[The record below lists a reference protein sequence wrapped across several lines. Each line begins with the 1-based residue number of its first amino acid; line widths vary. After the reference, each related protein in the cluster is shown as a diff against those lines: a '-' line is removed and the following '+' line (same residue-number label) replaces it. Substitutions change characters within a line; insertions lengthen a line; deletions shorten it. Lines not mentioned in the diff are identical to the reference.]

1 MSFAEMITTI
11 VVAAL
16 GSSWLGNALVNRFG
30 RTSNRAIMARLDGIE
45 KKVDQNEI
53 TRIRVRILAFN
64 VELMRHEMH
73 TREDFI
79 DILSEINTYE
89 TYCKMHD
96 DYSNNRAVMAIAN
109 IKRVYESC
117 MEDNSFL

>member
-30 RTSNRAIMARLDGIE
+30 RSSNRAIMARLDGIE

-89 TYCKMHD
+89 SYCKAHA

-109 IKRVYESC
+109 IKRVYEKC

>member
-1 MSFAEMITTI
+1 MSPAEMITAI

-16 GSSWLGNALVNRFG
+16 GSSWVGNALVNRFG
-30 RTSNRAIMARLDGIE
+30 RSSNRAIMTRLDGIE

-53 TRIRVRILAFN
+53 TRIRVRILEFN
-64 VELMRHEMH
+64 VELMRHELH

-89 TYCKMHD
+89 SYCKAHA

-109 IKRVYESC
+109 IKRVYEKC

>member
-117 MEDNSFL
+117 MEDSSFL

>member
-1 MSFAEMITTI
+1 MITTI

-30 RTSNRAIMARLDGIE
+30 RSSNRAIMARFDGIE

-89 TYCKMHD
+89 TYCKMHE
-96 DYSNNRAVMAIAN
+96 DYSNNRAVMAIAY
-109 IKRVYESC
+109 IKRVYEKC

>member
-109 IKRVYESC
+109 IKRVYEKC

>member
-1 MSFAEMITTI
+1 MTPAEMITTI

-30 RTSNRAIMARLDGIE
+30 RSSNRAIMSRLDGIE

-53 TRIRVRILAFN
+53 TRIRVRILEFN
-64 VELMRHEMH
+64 VELMRHEQH

-89 TYCKMHD
+89 SYCKAHA

-109 IKRVYESC
+109 IKRVYEKC

>member
-1 MSFAEMITTI
+1 MITTI

-30 RTSNRAIMARLDGIE
+30 RSSNRAIMARLDGIE

-89 TYCKMHD
+89 TYCKMHE

-109 IKRVYESC
+109 IKRVYGSC

>member
-16 GSSWLGNALVNRFG
+16 GSSWLGNALINRFG
-30 RTSNRAIMARLDGIE
+30 KTSNRAILFRLDGIE
-45 KKVDQNEI
+45 RKVDQNEI
-53 TRIRVRILAFN
+53 TRIRVRILEFN
-64 VELMRHEMH
+64 VELMRHELH

-79 DILSEINTYE
+79 DILTEINTYE
-89 TYCKMHD
+89 SYCHAHP

>member
-1 MSFAEMITTI
+1 MITTI

-30 RTSNRAIMARLDGIE
+30 RSSNRAIMARLDGIE

-89 TYCKMHD
+89 SYCKAHA

-109 IKRVYESC
+109 IKRVYEKC